1 MQVKFDYSNAVGGI
15 KESLQVMQEKL
26 GYGRDQCLKT
36 IGLTVK
42 ANVENNLPRSDKVKK
57 KRIPHMKD
65 DVQYMLKTS
74 RGGERY
80 VSIRGGKKTASLWH
94 VVNDGHVA
102 EDGTVVSGK
111 HFIETAVAQSE
122 KEIDAIIDSFL
133 EGVLDG

>member
-1 MQVKFDYSNAVGGI
+1 MQVRFDYSNAVGGI

-42 ANVENNLPRSDKVKK
+42 ANVENNLPRSDKIKK

-102 EDGTVVSGK
+102 ENGTMVAGTHFVDRAVTQSEEEIEQIVDM
-111 HFIETAVAQSE
+111 FIE
-122 KEIDAIIDSFL
+122 EI
-133 EGVLDG
+133 LDE